1 MNRFNPYGNAGPRGS
16 GSGYSIF
23 ASGGYGQQVYK
34 PKAPRQESKKCATHG
49 KKRTLKNLSKNDD
62 GEWVC
67 KTGFEC
73 RDASAKT
80 DSETNT
86 GETGTCVLHGKTR
99 TVANLGKNHKG
110 EWVCLGSSLC
120 KTGGAESGRQSLY
133 QPGPA
138 GMFNGQFHGGWMP
151 RNGMYGGGPFCSLHG
166 KKRTQRNLTMNP
178 AGEWVCIP
186 GSRCKVVGG
195 EGAKSG
201 GGGHEVCSVHGKS
214 RSSQNLEQNED
225 GEWVCMENSTCK

>member
-1 MNRFNPYGNAGPRGS
+1 
-16 GSGYSIF
+16 
-23 ASGGYGQQVYK
+23 V
-34 PKAPRQESKKCATHG
+34 
-49 KKRTLKNLSKNDD
+49 
-62 GEWVC
+62 
-67 KTGFEC
+67 KTE
-73 RDASAKT
+73 T
-80 DSETNT
+80 ETTNT
-86 GETGTCVLHGKTR
+86 GETGTCTLHGKTR

-120 KTGGAESGRQSLY
+120 KTGGAESGHQLY

-138 GMFNGQFHGGWMP
+138 GMFNRQGYGGWMP

-166 KKRTQRNLTMNP
+166 KKRTQRNLVLNA

-201 GGGHEVCSVHGKS
+201 GHEVCSVHNKS
-214 RSSQNLEQNED
+214 RSSQNLEQNEE
-225 GEWVCMENSTCK
+225 GEWVCLENSTCK